1 MLKNALISVFITIVG
16 ALIVLLVVDNRYIK
30 KEIYQFTGTAVTVD
44 DIRINAGLYMGDT
57 VSVIGVLY
65 PLPYEGVANDAV
77 LLPNKDF
84 LEFNEGLLDRY
95 FLRLDN
101 IFKPDGVA
109 LKDEC
114 FEEYVS
120 VNGTVGAF
128 GGLPFINTDLV
139 YRLSGGQELNCLERE

>member
-1 MLKNALISVFITIVG
+1 MLTHLTSNQSV
-16 ALIVLLVVDNRYIK
+16 VLH
-30 KEIYQFTGTAVTVD
+30 FAVESK
-44 DIRINAGLYMGDT
+44 GLYMGDT

-84 LEFNEGLLDRY
+84 LEFNEGVLDRY

-139 YRLSGGQELNCLERE
+139 YRLSGGQELNCLERELLSVHDIWHFFDKHRSPGGCI

>member
-139 YRLSGGQELNCLERE
+139 YPPLFFNAG

>member
-120 VNGTVGAF
+120 RSEERRVGKEC
-128 GGLPFINTDLV
+128 GYVMLW
-139 YRLSGGQELNCLERE
+139 

>member
-1 MLKNALISVFITIVG
+1 MLTHLTSNQSV
-16 ALIVLLVVDNRYIK
+16 VLH
-30 KEIYQFTGTAVTVD
+30 FAVESK
-44 DIRINAGLYMGDT
+44 GLYMGDT

-109 LKDEC
+109 RSEERRVGKEC
-114 FEEYVS
+114 R
-120 VNGTVGAF
+120 A
-128 GGLPFINTDLV
+128 
-139 YRLSGGQELNCLERE
+139 RWARM